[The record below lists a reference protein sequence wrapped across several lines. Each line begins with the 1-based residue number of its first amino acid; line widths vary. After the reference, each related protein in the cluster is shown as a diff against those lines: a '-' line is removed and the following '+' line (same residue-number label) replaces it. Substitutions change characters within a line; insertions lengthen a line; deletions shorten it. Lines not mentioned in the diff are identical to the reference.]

1 MREKKRFMQEKERER
16 KDPCKRENPS
26 NMTDSKQQQTIL
38 DPTSLHK
45 LLDTVILPLSHSSHK
60 GQAGRIGVIGGSRD
74 FTGAPYFAAISALK
88 LGSDLAYVFCSQ
100 DSALAIKSYSPEL
113 IVLPVLSHEDNG
125 LSEITTFL
133 PKLHSLVI
141 GPGLGRDGSVEAMIL
156 KLIPR
161 IRERN
166 IPVVMDADALNIVV
180 NRPTIVQGVKK
191 MVLTPNKAEFA
202 RLLKA
207 MDTDPVQAEDS
218 DLEDVVRSCAKF
230 LDGPTL
236 FVKGRRDVI
245 TDGKVIV
252 CCEEE
257 NSARRCGGQ
266 GDILAGS
273 IAAFSIWT
281 NESTLSVPC
290 HILACFAA
298 SILTRRCN
306 KLAFSSL
313 GRSMMAGDMISL
325 IGTSFRQLFPVD

>member
-1 MREKKRFMQEKERER
+1 MKEEGG
-16 KDPCKRENPS
+16 
-26 NMTDSKQQQTIL
+26 NMTDSKQQTIL

-45 LLDTVILPLSHSSHK
+45 LLDSVIPPLSLSSHK

-74 FTGAPYFAAISALK
+74 FTGAPFFAAISALR
-88 LGSDLAYVFCSQ
+88 LGSDLAYIFCSQ

-125 LSEITTFL
+125 LSEITSFL

-141 GPGLGRDGSVEAMIL
+141 GPGLGREESVEAMIV

-166 IPVVMDADALNIVV
+166 IPVIVDADALNIVI
-180 NRPTIVQGVKK
+180 NCPAIVQGAKK

-207 MDTDPVQAEDS
+207 MDTDPVQSEDG
-218 DLEDVVRSCAKF
+218 DLQDVVRSCAKS

-245 TDGKVIV
+245 TDGNAIV

-273 IAAFSIWT
+273 IASFSIWT
-281 NESTLSVPC
+281 NESTSTVSSN
-290 HILACFAA
+290 ILACFAA
-298 SILTRRCN
+298 SMLTRRCN
-306 KLAFSSL
+306 KLAFTTL
-313 GRSMMAGDMISL
+313 GRSMLASDMINL
-325 IGTSFRQLFPVD
+325 ISTSFRQLFPID

>member
-1 MREKKRFMQEKERER
+1 
-16 KDPCKRENPS
+16 
-26 NMTDSKQQQTIL
+26 MTDSEQRTSL
-38 DPTSLHK
+38 DPTSLHR
-45 LLDTVILPLSHSSHK
+45 LLDTVIRPLSHSSHK
-60 GQAGRIGVIGGSRD
+60 GQSGRIGVIGGSRD

-88 LGSDLAYVFCSQ
+88 VGSDLAYVFCSQ

-113 IVLPVLSHEDNG
+113 IVLPVLSHEDSG

-141 GPGLGRDGSVEAMIL
+141 GPGLGRDESVEAMIV

-166 IPVVMDADALNIVV
+166 IPVVMDADALNIVI
-180 NRPTIVQGVKK
+180 NRPAIVQGVKN

-207 MDTDPVQAEDS
+207 MDTDPVRSEDG
-218 DLEDVVRSCAKF
+218 DLQDVVRSCARS
-230 LDGPTL
+230 LDGPAL

-245 TDGKVIV
+245 TDGNVTV

-273 IAAFSIWT
+273 IASFSCWT
-281 NESTLSVPC
+281 NQPTNLNQTVPSY
-290 HILACFAA
+290 ILASFAA
-298 SILTRRCN
+298 SMLTRRCN
-306 KLAFSSL
+306 KLAFTTL
-313 GRSMMAGDMISL
+313 GRSMMASDMIKL
-325 IGTSFRQLFPVD
+325 ISTSFRQLFPID

>member
-1 MREKKRFMQEKERER
+1 
-16 KDPCKRENPS
+16 
-26 NMTDSKQQQTIL
+26 MTDSEQQQTVL
-38 DPTSLHK
+38 DPTSLRK
-45 LLDTVILPLSHSSHK
+45 LLDTVVRPLSHSSHK
-60 GQAGRIGVIGGSRD
+60 GQSGRIGVIGGSRD

-88 LGSDLAYVFCSQ
+88 VGSDLAYVFCSQ

-141 GPGLGRDGSVEAMIL
+141 GPGLGRDESVEAMIV

-161 IRERN
+161 VRERN
-166 IPVVMDADALNIVV
+166 IPVVIDADALNIVI
-180 NRPTIVQGVKK
+180 NHPTIVQGVKK

-207 MDTDPVQAEDS
+207 MGTDPVHSKEDPVHS
-218 DLEDVVRSCAKF
+218 KEDPVQSERDPVQLEDGDLQDVRNCAKS
-230 LDGPTL
+230 LDGPAL

-245 TDGKVIV
+245 TDGNVIV

-273 IAAFSIWT
+273 IASFSCWT
-281 NESTLSVPC
+281 NESANLNQTVPSN
-290 HILACFAA
+290 ILACFAA
-298 SILTRRCN
+298 SMLTRRCN
-306 KLAFSSL
+306 KLAFTTL
-313 GRSMMAGDMISL
+313 GRSMMASDMIKL
-325 IGTSFRQLFPVD
+325 ISTSFRQLFPID